1 MVVSQ
6 LSVLL
11 SGQRRWWAMGLLALV
26 SVFLS
31 LGFGSA
37 NIEQVWSCLI
47 GSCSDPLQQMIFFD
61 IRLPR
66 VIAGFMVGAGLAV
79 AGSALQNVTRNGLA
93 DPYLFGVVAGAG
105 LGASVVTMLPIML
118 DWPDVGV
125 RASVALPVGAF
136 TGALLAVLM
145 VQGLAVSALARSTE
159 QLLLAGV
166 AISLMLG
173 ALTHLIL
180 FIGEPFAANQVLFWL
195 MGSLSRI
202 EPVNLYVIAPVV
214 MIGSAVLLV
223 LGHRLDA
230 LLLGDDNAF
239 NLGVNATSLR
249 SLTLVLCAGL
259 TAVIVTYCG
268 GIGFVGLMVP
278 HIVRQWF
285 GVTSRT
291 LIVGCWLCGGTFL
304 VWVDVIARSIVTG
317 QEIPIGIITSAIGS
331 MFFLL
336 VMRQQRS

>member
-1 MVVSQ
+1 
-6 LSVLL
+6 
-11 SGQRRWWAMGLLALV
+11 MGLLALV

-105 LGASVVTMLPIML
+105 LGASVVIMLPIML

-125 RASVALPVGAF
+125 RSSVALPVGAF

-166 AISLMLG
+166 AISLMLS
-173 ALTHLIL
+173 AITHLIL

-202 EPVNLYVIAPVV
+202 EPVNLYVIGPVV
-214 MIGSAVLLV
+214 MLGSAVLLV
-223 LGHRLDA
+223 LGRRLDA

-249 SLTLVLCAGL
+249 SLILVLCAAL

-304 VWVDVIARSIVTG
+304 VWVDVIARSTVTG